1 MSDITVC
8 PYENF
13 PKLECVQRK
22 CEECGV
28 NKGLKDVITLL
39 QDQISKDIHIVE
51 WGKWKSMKIT
61 NKKTTEI
68 QSKKVFVKH
77 SSLLS
82 ELEQELQ
89 KQIEELS
96 NHLFEARWQYTQFT
110 KLKENLPDKVLVM
123 VLNFAE
129 NYSTKHQDELQ
140 SVHWAPN
147 QITIHPIVCNYQ
159 DKCHEMVFMSDDQ
172 KHDSYFVDHCITKA
186 TDQLKETYGVKF
198 ENIIQFTD
206 GCSSQYKSK
215 VLFFHISNYP
225 NTETLLW
232 IWPWKGAFIC
242 LQWCCQSIS
251 D

>member
-68 QSKKVFVKH
+68 QSKKVLVKH
-77 SSLLS
+77 STQLS

-110 KLKENLPDKVLVM
+110 KLKENLPDKVLLM
-123 VLNFAE
+123 VLDFAD

-140 SVHWAPN
+140 SAHWAPN

-172 KHDSYFVDHCITKA
+172 KHDSYFVDHCITKV

-232 IWPWKGAFIC
+232 IWPWKGAFRC